1 MAAGDLLKL
10 VVSQFLQQATVQN
23 VLYYKVITDDPDG
36 DNLKKLNA
44 DFNTVIITGLWQ
56 ALVSNELNFE
66 CNSVQKVFPTP
77 EEALQE
83 FPTSFIGGKAGQS
96 LPAMS
101 SVLMQ
106 KRNNTVAGVGKK
118 GRIYIAGL
126 PELDTSRG
134 RLNVGDLAAWA
145 VLAGAFGQELAETGS
160 GVYKPAWAVRKPDAP
175 DKGSITGDVEID
187 VVEILP
193 RIATQRRRRTPIR
206 TFSPN

>member
-10 VVSQFLQQATVQN
+10 VVSQTLQESTVQN
-23 VLYYKVITDDPDG
+23 VLYYKVVTDDPG
-36 DNLKKLNA
+36 GSNLSNLNT

-56 ALVSNELNFE
+56 ALVSSELQFE

-83 FPTSFIGGKAGQS
+83 FPTSFIGGKSGQS

-106 KRNNTVAGVGKK
+106 KRNNTLAGVGKK

-126 PELDTSRG
+126 PELDTSKG
-134 RLNVGDLAAWA
+134 RVNVGDLAAWS
-145 VLAGAFGQELAETGS
+145 VLAGAFGNELAESGS
-160 GVYKPAWAVRKPDAP
+160 GVYKPAWAIRKPDAP
-175 DKGSITGDVEID
+175 NKGSITGSVEID
-187 VVEILP
+187 VVQLLP

-206 TFSPN
+206 TFSPP